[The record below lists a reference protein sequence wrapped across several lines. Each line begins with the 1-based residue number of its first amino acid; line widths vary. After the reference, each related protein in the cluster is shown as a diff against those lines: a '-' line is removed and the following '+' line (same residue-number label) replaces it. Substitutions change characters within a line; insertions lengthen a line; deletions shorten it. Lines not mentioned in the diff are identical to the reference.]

1 MAILRGFPPSNT
13 ISPSVRIAEK
23 DLSFIAPEQT
33 FHRAGLVGFASKGP
47 INIPTVVRTNRQLHT
62 LFGYPHPDIGDP
74 YLMYAAEQYLLV
86 ANELFVVRVA
96 DEDAVSDERAK
107 TAAVDI
113 PVAGT
118 QVVLQSDTAGSYV
131 FAKDAF
137 FRWKL
142 NGVLASKTLVVAD
155 ATYTTTE
162 LVAELNDQLS
172 ADIDGI
178 EFLVGVTDMLAVQ
191 TTFAYGPDASLELVS
206 VQDAIYGPLDHHGH
220 EHAGGTK
227 VTGLGTGMLPGA
239 TTSAAD
245 RYPADGY
252 TSAGVWDFTGLSNL
266 QLIVVIDGSDNV
278 LIDNAAQIID
288 LEDLEGAS
296 KTTTQV
302 VAEINLQISNGTIPG
317 GFVASETGNN
327 LTLTTLHDGVDARIL
342 VKTESTAF
350 EIFDYDGFTGG
361 GTSPAGISGDAASDT
376 YGKAVGA
383 GDVTGVFTFAVTA
396 DSHGVDGSS
405 TQIVITNDIR
415 ESVFKLEVYNN
426 SVQVEAW
433 GNLTKDAS
441 SRFYVE
447 SFLTLVSDW
456 VRCED
461 NTATSAYPLD
471 GTYSLTG
478 GADGIPA
485 DPDDQDDLLQGN
497 ILGFTG
503 LYSLSEPEQID
514 IDLIAVPGHASTTVV
529 LAMLDLAQMRGDCL
543 AIIDPP
549 FGLTVE
555 EITKWQNGAHPLNT
569 TRFDSDFGALY
580 WPWLKQRDNFN
591 SVDIWVPPS
600 GSVMAVYARSDQFA
614 EPWYAPAGANRGI
627 VPGISDVYSRPTL
640 EERDMMYGNRNA
652 INPIVH
658 FADFDGFMVWGQK
671 TLQRRPTALDRVNV
685 RRLLFVL
692 EKRIRQASRQLLFD
706 PHDEIFR
713 QRFIDIATAILRE
726 VQSGRGLTDWVI
738 QADDEL
744 NTPDTIDRNE
754 FHARI
759 GIQPTRAVEFI
770 FIEFS
775 VHRTGS
781 FSENA
786 DTFTG

>member
-107 TAAVDI
+107 TAEVDI

-118 QVVLQSDTAGSYV
+118 QVVLQSDTVGPYT
-131 FAKDAF
+131 FTKDAF

-155 ATYTTTE
+155 AEYTTTE

-172 ADIDGI
+172 PDIDGI
-178 EFLVGVTDMLAVQ
+178 EFLITDAGDMLAVQ

-206 VQDAIYGPLDHHGH
+206 VQEAIYGDKTATHSTG
-220 EHAGGTK
+220 ATK
-227 VTGLGTGMLPGA
+227 VVGLGMGMLPA
-239 TTSAAD
+239 VTTSDAD
-245 RYPADGY
+245 RYPRDGY
-252 TSAGVWDFTGLSNL
+252 NGPGDWDFTGLSNL
-266 QLIVVIDGSDNV
+266 QLIVVIDGTDNV

-288 LEDLEGAS
+288 LEDLEGQS
-296 KTTTQV
+296 NTTAQV
-302 VAEINLQISNGTIPG
+302 VTEINDQITAGTIPG
-317 GFVASETGNN
+317 GFVASATGNN
-327 LTLTTLHDGVDARIL
+327 LTLTTLHDGVDARVL

-383 GDVTGVFTFAVTA
+383 GDVTGVFTFSITA

-405 TQIVITNDIR
+405 TQVVITNDIR
-415 ESVFKLEVYNN
+415 ESVFKVEVYNN

-447 SFLTLVSDW
+447 TFLTLVSDW

-514 IDLIAVPGHASTTVV
+514 IDLIAVPGHASTTIV

-591 SVDIWVPPS
+591 NVDIWVPPS

-692 EKRIRQASRQLLFD
+692 EKRIRAASRQLLFD

-726 VQSGRGLTDWVI
+726 VQSGRGLTDWII